1 MREQKLNQTYISHVV
16 EYTKFLLKSINR
28 YPTPIGEV
36 MIPTV
41 IGIFILL
48 VVVYVVPT
56 IWQRRHLPPGPF
68 PLPLVGNVLS
78 IDLKRPYTAFA
89 DMAKKYGKLFRI
101 LMGRQ
106 QVIVINSYEIAR
118 EALVT
123 KAADFAGRP
132 RHFFGDIFGR
142 NCTDIAF
149 QSLSSRWKIQHKLAI
164 TALRLTE
171 DKANL
176 ADHVEKLCSR
186 FNSFHGHPFCP
197 HDIVINSLANCL
209 SSLIF
214 GKELKLDDR
223 EVEMLVEA
231 VRVFRDSLDA
241 GNMINVFPMLKYI
254 PFGIIRK
261 AKRAGEIRDEIFERK
276 FGEHISTFQ
285 KGYTRDLIDALLM
298 GFYEM
303 AEDGLLTKQH
313 LISR

>member
-36 MIPTV
+36 MIPAV

-186 FNSFHGHPFCP
+186 FNSFHGNPFCP

-241 GNMINVFPMLKYI
+241 VNMINTFPMLKYI
-254 PFGIIRK
+254 PFDIIRK